1 MRNDPPSTLHSP
13 RYLDQGPVSTDHD
26 SGTPASTTAEP
37 VYEYWWTVGFH
48 RGHAPEVQHW
58 RDRMLHRGGA
68 QVPGTEAISF
78 EDSAAWIGLY
88 LGPLI
93 VGEGPVR
100 FTYQDAHHSL
110 IFRGDE
116 VRTVDVPDLGTIVSV
131 TLIRTVD
138 LGYTSFSLLVPQ
150 VTLPPQL
157 TASATI
163 STDGITTVHRTFLAA
178 LGHAQTETYALTRL
192 TGTALIGMLSL

>member
-1 MRNDPPSTLHSP
+1 MPQPATQDTAPAAAGPSPADATAPSGAPNQYHLHGGGIS
-13 RYLDQGPVSTDHD
+13 VSYIPD
-26 SGTPASTTAEP
+26 G
-37 VYEYWWTVGFH
+37 
-48 RGHAPEVQHW
+48 
-58 RDRMLHRGGA
+58 M
-68 QVPGTEAISF
+68 
-78 EDSAAWIGLY
+78 
-88 LGPLI
+88 GPLI

-157 TASATI
+157 TASAMI

-192 TGTALIGMLSL
+192 TGTALIGMLPL